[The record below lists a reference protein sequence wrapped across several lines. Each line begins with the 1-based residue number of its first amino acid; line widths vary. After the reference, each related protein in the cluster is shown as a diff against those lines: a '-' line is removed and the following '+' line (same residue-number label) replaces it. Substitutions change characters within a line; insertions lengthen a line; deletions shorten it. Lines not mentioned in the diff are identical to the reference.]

1 MKFHKVAHY
10 FHVNKL
16 SLHLDKTKIMLFYSN
31 RAVQN
36 LNADLFINNNSQNV
50 DVENPDLLHKMKQI
64 DSFSKIPATRFFLT
78 PIKYH
83 CVGTRLGQWIRI
95 RNTVMICYFW
105 APGHTALAMPDCPP
119 ETRML
124 FSVFSC

>member
-1 MKFHKVAHY
+1 MQFNMKFHKVAHY

-64 DSFSKIPATRFFLT
+64 DSSSKP
-78 PIKYH
+78 
-83 CVGTRLGQWIRI
+83 QQ
-95 RNTVMICYFW
+95 
-105 APGHTALAMPDCPP
+105 
-119 ETRML
+119 
-124 FSVFSC
+124 